1 MQFSR
6 KHRRFIVPMNAMSDV
21 AFLLLIFIMLV
32 ALINYRKEV
41 HIDYPEA
48 VESVRRVSDK
58 KNLELW
64 IDKSGG
70 IYLDGTESSLVEI
83 ENTIEELYRTAPDT
97 RIHVIADR
105 DVPFVNVNAVLE
117 ILQLLEYRVV
127 TFVVRE
133 SGRLKASS

>member
-1 MQFSR
+1 
-6 KHRRFIVPMNAMSDV
+6 MNATSDV

-41 HIDYPEA
+41 KIDYPEA
-48 VESVRRVSDK
+48 AEAASKVSDR

-64 IDKSGG
+64 VNKSGTLYIDG
-70 IYLDGTESSLVEI
+70 SPSTLDEVE
-83 ENTIEELYRTAPDT
+83 NMVGDLYRAAPDT

-105 DVPFVNVNAVLE
+105 ATPFAKVNDVLA

-127 TFVVRE
+127 SFVVRD
-133 SGRLKASS
+133 KP

>member
-1 MQFSR
+1 
-6 KHRRFIVPMNAMSDV
+6 MNATSDV

-41 HIDYPEA
+41 KIDYPEA
-48 VESVRRVSDK
+48 AETASKASDK

-64 IDKSGG
+64 IDRPGNVY
-70 IYLDGTESSLVEI
+70 IDGVASTLSQVED
-83 ENTIEELYRTAPDT
+83 TVGDLYRNAPDT

-105 DVPFVNVNAVLE
+105 AASFASVNDVLA

-127 TFVVRE
+127 SLVVRD
-133 SGRLKASS
+133 KT